1 MEQRSRAGRGQ
12 SARPPIR
19 APEGFLEEEGAV
31 SGPGLVSRLSPRP
44 SLATADAIEKEHG
57 CPGKTLWRG
66 TLTGRRGKPDPC
78 PSPLLPLPT
87 SRPPAGFRAQSN
99 IAFAWKEERER
110 VPDFLQHISLQM
122 NLP

>member
-44 SLATADAIEKEHG
+44 SLATADDSQLAEAHRDHLLGWGLKK
-57 CPGKTLWRG
+57 C
-66 TLTGRRGKPDPC
+66 DP
-78 PSPLLPLPT
+78 PK
-87 SRPPAGFRAQSN
+87 
-99 IAFAWKEERER
+99 W
-110 VPDFLQHISLQM
+110 DF
-122 NLP
+122 